1 MRDENRKSV
10 CERYNKTAKDITY
23 EIGDVVLLRNEQ
35 PLPGQTTKFRNE
47 FKEDE
52 YEVVQINSPHSIQ
65 LRNIK
70 KDTWNKRP
78 VYVDRIKKIF
88 VEKRIQ
94 HTETSAYAAECT
106 DHTPNARAE
115 PIPKRTD
122 STPKKVIQ
130 STEPETVSFTGRIIS
145 SRPLGA

>member
-1 MRDENRKSV
+1 M
-10 CERYNKTAKDITY
+10 
-23 EIGDVVLLRNEQ
+23 
-35 PLPGQTTKFRNE
+35 
-47 FKEDE
+47 
-52 YEVVQINSPHSIQ
+52 VQINSPHSIQ

-94 HTETSAYAAECT
+94 HTKISANAAECT

-115 PIPKRTD
+115 PIPKHTD
-122 STPKKVIQ
+122 STPKQFKQ
-130 STEPETVSFTGRIIS
+130 STEPETVSFTGRIVS
-145 SRPLGA
+145 SRPLGTGTEYNVLITNPGEKPRTAWIDKSEIPQKLLDKYHKSFYDKDELRTTYKRR